1 MCSFCLHSLLTAQL
15 SLIFVSYF
23 VMLNGSLVSHTWQA
37 GCFCLCRIC
46 VLTFSLSSRGRLGAE
61 LVPPASL
68 ESIRLQEARA
78 VFLCEDQ
85 RPPSCRSPPP
95 AVLLSL
101 CGGPR
106 AAAPGYRLPVRSALL
121 NVQFR
126 EFNKC
131 IERAVQPFSQSSP
144 QLLPLPQQTPCFQ
157 PQPQATTDLPV
168 SMNLSFKDISC
179 NWNHIVSA
187 LVSHPFYRS
196 VCE

>member
-1 MCSFCLHSLLTAQL
+1 MAL
-15 SLIFVSYF
+15 
-23 VMLNGSLVSHTWQA
+23 
-37 GCFCLCRIC
+37 
-46 VLTFSLSSRGRLGAE
+46 
-61 LVPPASL
+61 PASL
-68 ESIRLQEARA
+68 ESIRLQDART
-78 VFLCEDQ
+78 VFPCEDQ
-85 RPPSCRSPPP
+85 RPLLLPQPP
-95 AVLLSL
+95 ARSTALL

>member
-1 MCSFCLHSLLTAQL
+1 MVALFPIPGKQAASVSVASAYLPSPSSHAGDWEL
-15 SLIFVSYF
+15 S
-23 VMLNGSLVSHTWQA
+23 WR
-37 GCFCLCRIC
+37 CRRPWRASASKR
-46 VLTFSLSSRGRLGAE
+46 LAPSSRVKTSA
-61 LVPPASL
+61 PS
-68 ESIRLQEARA
+68 
-78 VFLCEDQ
+78 
-85 RPPSCRSPPP
+85 SCRSPPP

-106 AAAPGYRLPVRSALL
+106 AAAPGYRFPVRSALL